1 MDKDT
6 IKTTFNKVFET
17 FPLEK
22 FQQIVAVAGCDRYVK
37 KSKTL
42 KLLYLMII
50 TQLCGFE
57 SLRDIA
63 NRVICD
69 KQLQTVLRLTSIS
82 AATLSRRLSKITT
95 VFGNRHFQH

>member
-17 FPLEK
+17 FPLKK
-22 FQQIVAVAGCDRYVK
+22 FQQIVAVFGCDPYVK
-37 KSKTL
+37 KSKII

-69 KQLQTVLRLTSIS
+69 KQLHVKLRFQRSIP
-82 AATLSRRLSKITT
+82 LSSC
-95 VFGNRHFQH
+95 